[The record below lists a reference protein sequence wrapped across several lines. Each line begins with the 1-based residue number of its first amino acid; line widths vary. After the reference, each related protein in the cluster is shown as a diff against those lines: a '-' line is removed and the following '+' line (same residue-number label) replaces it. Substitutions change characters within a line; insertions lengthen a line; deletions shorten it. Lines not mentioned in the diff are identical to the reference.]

1 LNAAASKR
9 STASGFA
16 LAALFLTHTAIAQQ
30 PVPQQPAPQQ
40 PAPQAQTAP
49 SVSLGDLQGLVNRLR
64 ENERRIAQE
73 REQRFRAEL
82 QRQQRLAQE
91 ATQRR
96 DQLEARSNAL
106 DREWTENE
114 RRIAEQ
120 QELLTQQ
127 EGNLGELFG
136 VTRQIAGD
144 SASVLQASVLTT
156 QFGIPT
162 EGEERAEFLRRLA
175 GARELPSITE
185 LERLWSEILR
195 EMSDQGNVVKFNA
208 LVTQRNPDDPTQ
220 LDMSN
225 RVPMDVVRVGPFTV
239 SSNGQYLAYLP
250 SAKMLHTL
258 TGELYG
264 EYPGLGRALQAAPPN
279 GGYTRAVVDPAS
291 GAILGRYV
299 ERPSV
304 LERIEEGEVVGW
316 VIVAVGV
323 LGVLLALAQAAYLI
337 VMRLRV
343 SSQLRNLNDPN
354 PNNPLGR
361 VLLAFRGAGK
371 RVENAELA
379 ELRISE
385 AVLRE
390 VPKLER
396 FQSFLR
402 LAVAAG
408 PLLGLIGTVI
418 GMIIT
423 FRAIVASGTS
433 DPRMMAR
440 GIGQAMI
447 ATVLGLGIA
456 IPLLFINSG
465 LATLSRAVTQ
475 ILDEQ
480 SQSLLA
486 ERVGNKSA

>member
-1 LNAAASKR
+1 MNAVASNR
-9 STASGFA
+9 SAVGGLA
-16 LAALFLTHTAIAQQ
+16 LATLFLTNSVIAQQ
-30 PVPQQPAPQQ
+30 QPAPQQPAPQQ
-40 PAPQAQTAP
+40 PAPQAQNAP
-49 SVSLGDLQGLVNRLR
+49 TVSLGDLQGLVNRLR

-120 QELLTQQ
+120 QELLSQQ

-239 SSNGQYLAYLP
+239 SSNGQYLAYLS
-250 SAKMLHTL
+250 SAKSLTTLH
-258 TGELYG
+258 G
-264 EYPGLGRALQAAPPN
+264 
-279 GGYTRAVVDPAS
+279 
-291 GAILGRYV
+291 
-299 ERPSV
+299 
-304 LERIEEGEVVGW
+304 
-316 VIVAVGV
+316 
-323 LGVLLALAQAAYLI
+323 
-337 VMRLRV
+337 
-343 SSQLRNLNDPN
+343 
-354 PNNPLGR
+354 
-361 VLLAFRGAGK
+361 
-371 RVENAELA
+371 
-379 ELRISE
+379 
-385 AVLRE
+385 
-390 VPKLER
+390 
-396 FQSFLR
+396 
-402 LAVAAG
+402 
-408 PLLGLIGTVI
+408 
-418 GMIIT
+418 
-423 FRAIVASGTS
+423 
-433 DPRMMAR
+433 
-440 GIGQAMI
+440 
-447 ATVLGLGIA
+447 
-456 IPLLFINSG
+456 
-465 LATLSRAVTQ
+465 
-475 ILDEQ
+475 
-480 SQSLLA
+480 
-486 ERVGNKSA
+486 